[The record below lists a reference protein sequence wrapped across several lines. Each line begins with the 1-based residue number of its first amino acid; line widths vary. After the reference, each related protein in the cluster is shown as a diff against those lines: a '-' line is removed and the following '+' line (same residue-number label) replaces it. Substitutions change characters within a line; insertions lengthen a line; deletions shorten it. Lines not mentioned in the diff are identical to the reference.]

1 MSEIKGQ
8 LLGIIL
14 TLSIFLAVGG
24 VLAGVFTTLANNVE
38 SKVSEVASYEPEL
51 ETDSISNNP

>member
-24 VLAGVFTTLANNVE
+24 VLASVFTTLANNVE

>member
-24 VLAGVFTTLANNVE
+24 VLTGVFSTMTNSVE
-38 SKVSEVASYEPEL
+38 SKVSEVANTSYTL
-51 ETDSISNNP
+51 SNGQ